1 MRQVMLAIEC
11 SQRSASVAVGIDGG
25 FAEMESVQSDRR
37 SDDDLLPA
45 IDRLLS
51 RLQMK
56 PTDLTATAVS
66 VGPGG
71 FTGLRIAVAVTK
83 MLGLSLGVQLVA
95 VPSALVAVQS
105 LSVAGPIL
113 VALACKGD
121 TFWAT
126 RLDLQSI
133 DWTCLDKGE
142 LVSAETVNLAGLKCL
157 VADSYLPQSLR
168 TEAAL
173 QCLDVVEP
181 RLDASNCLLA
191 GQKMLL
197 NGQTVTPDQL
207 QPLYP
212 REAEAVRL
220 FKNG

>member
-1 MRQVMLAIEC
+1 MLAIEC